1 MPDVLSQGG
10 DREPSRWR
18 RRLVAAVILAVLLT
32 VVVLRL
38 PHHRHSPPPAGVT
51 VGPVPP
57 RDSSPPPVPPVPGEP
72 SGIIGHTLRWTAGLR
87 LPVTGVQPVWFS
99 PATGRREVIGGL
111 PPNRAGYQ
119 FVRLGGGWAVQPGSA
134 ARPGCASCASPPS
147 PVYFLGDSARSA
159 TRIGSADQVAPAAVP
174 GAMWLTSYPPDVSLG
189 RAAGIAQE
197 VRVTGAPL
205 HSQVRLPPGY
215 AIDQATDGGLL
226 LSPSVQ
232 RPGTTTDLLW
242 DPSAP
247 GAGRM
252 FAAVIAASASRI
264 AWAPRCATACRIHVL
279 DLTTGRATL
288 VGLPAGSSVDS
299 AAFSPDGGF
308 LALQVSA
315 ASGGDGGGTATQ
327 LEVAA
332 AATGRLTM
340 MPGTGTSSDALV
352 GFGWPAES
360 DRLVAEF
367 SFTTRVQ
374 VASWRPGGT
383 RLAVAIL
390 RPGQTSASIVVG

>member
-10 DREPSRWR
+10 DREPSPWR
-18 RRLVAAVILAVLLT
+18 RRLVAAVILAAVLT

-38 PHHRHSPPPAGVT
+38 PHHRHSPPRTAVT
-51 VGPVPP
+51 AGPVPP
-57 RDSSPPPVPPVPGEP
+57 RDSSPPPVPSVPGEP
-72 SGIIGHTLRWTAGLR
+72 SGIIRHTLRWTAGLR
-87 LPVTGVQPVWFS
+87 LPVTGARPVWFS

-134 ARPGCASCASPPS
+134 ARTGCANCASPPS
-147 PVYFLGDSARSA
+147 PVYFLADSARSV

-174 GAMWLTSYPPDVSLG
+174 GALWLTSYPPGVSLD
-189 RAAGIAQE
+189 RAAGVAQE

-205 HSQVRLPPGY
+205 HAQVRLPPGY
-215 AIDQATDGGLL
+215 AIDQETDGGLL
-226 LSPSVQ
+226 LSPSIQ
-232 RPGTTTDLLW
+232 RPGMTTDLLW
-242 DPSAP
+242 DPSGP
-247 GAGRM
+247 GPGRTFAG
-252 FAAVIAASASRI
+252 VIAASASRI
-264 AWAPRCATACRIHVL
+264 AWLPRCTAACRIHVL
-279 DLTTGRATL
+279 DLATGRARL
-288 VGLPAGSSVDS
+288 VGLPAGSSVGS

-332 AATGRLTM
+332 AATGRLTDV
-340 MPGTGTSSDALV
+340 PGTGTSSDALV

-367 SFTTRVQ
+367 SFTTKVQ

-383 RLAVAIL
+383 HLAVAVVE
-390 RPGQTSASIVVG
+390 PGQTSASLVVG